1 MPQPDIV
8 LIPSPAFGRVVR
20 LVIRIVDLEQV
31 EGRVGPQQVEGR
43 VGPLDQPA
51 SRRQQVNAPDTAG
64 ADRRGAVGHL
74 VVDVAVAEHRRLAA
88 ALLPPPVFEP
98 PVDTPL
104 MLLVMATQ
112 LASPTLS

>member
-20 LVIRIVDLEQV
+20 LVIRIVDLE
-31 EGRVGPQQVEGR
+31 QVEGR

>member
-31 EGRVGPQQVEGR
+31 EGRVGP
-43 VGPLDQPA
+43 LDQRT

>member
-8 LIPSPAFGRVVR
+8 LITSPAFGRVVR

-31 EGRVGPQQVEGR
+31 EGRVGP
-43 VGPLDQPA
+43 LDQRA